1 MKDYRQLHAAQLTMT
16 EVDTTQP
23 GDRDAN
29 IN

>member
-1 MKDYRQLHAAQLTMT
+1 MKDYQRLHAAQLAVTAA
-16 EVDTTQP
+16 DTTQP